1 MVFFVYKASSLAIIV
16 GLQLCV
22 LEARESLE
30 QLRALESGM
39 TIRAMLIDRL
49 KLIDEAP
56 ADINTPE
63 ELSEALK
70 YIK

>member
-1 MVFFVYKASSLAIIV
+1 
-16 GLQLCV
+16 
-22 LEARESLE
+22 
-30 QLRALESGM
+30 M

-49 KLIDEAP
+49 KLIEEAP

>member
-1 MVFFVYKASSLAIIV
+1 MFTRLLLWQKSSVCRWAF
-16 GLQLCV
+16 
-22 LEARESLE
+22 EARESLE
-30 QLRALESGM
+30 QLRALENGM

-49 KLIDEAP
+49 KLIEEAP